1 MSFLKIP
8 ELSGLLENLIM
19 VRPAR
24 FLTLRA
30 FAATAEMM
38 RLERELLR

>member
-8 ELSGLLENLIM
+8 ELSGLLEDLIM

-24 FLTLRA
+24 FLTSRA
-30 FAATAEMM
+30 FAATAEMV
-38 RLERELLR
+38 RGERELLR